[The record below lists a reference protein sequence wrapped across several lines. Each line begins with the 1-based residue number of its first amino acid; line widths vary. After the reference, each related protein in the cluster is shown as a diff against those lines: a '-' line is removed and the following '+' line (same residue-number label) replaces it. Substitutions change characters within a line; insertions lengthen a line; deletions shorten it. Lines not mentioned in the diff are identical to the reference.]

1 MPQLDFT
8 LYIYLQFLQYFY
20 ILLLFYISSL
30 FLLNNFDFFLKI
42 QSVYKIIKNGYLDRI
57 SIVRNILVNV
67 SSLIGGLSKNS
78 KKNSFILFI
87 YRSISNL

>member
-30 FLLNNFDFFLKI
+30 FLLNNFDFFLKV
-42 QSVYKIIKNGYLDRI
+42 QNFFKIIKTGYLDRI
-57 SIVRNILVNV
+57 NIVRNILLNLNSLVGVV
-67 SSLIGGLSKNS
+67 SNTK
-78 KKNSFILFI
+78 KKNSFLLFI
-87 YRSISNL
+87 YRNINNF